1 MSAERPRV
9 LVLGAGLAGLT
20 VARQLA
26 RSGFEVVLLEKSR
39 LAGGKAGSRTAQP
52 GVDGNPVP
60 GVLYEHGYHI
70 FAPWYRNMLR
80 LTEELGITLRPVSRW
95 HYKRL
100 AAGADDGWKGLYLP
114 STPHEL
120 LDVLRNS
127 PLPAADTLLYF
138 YFVLDMIGMPL
149 SQKAVLDRVTRLG
162 LMRGRWYATESLP
175 VIEEE
180 SILKA
185 AAVPVHEMSAYTA
198 KILSSYFLYTVRPS
212 SLLRMLGSA
221 VAPQPSLFMLPGDL
235 QATLIE
241 PFVAAVRKDGV
252 DLRYG
257 HAATKLVLA
266 PDPVTGARRRIA
278 GVEVEVDATAG
289 GGAVRREL
297 MTADAFVVATPLDV
311 SQQLLAVSELLAHA
325 PALGRIN
332 SLRTAPMAALYLTL
346 RDGVRPELPEEHCF
360 LMGGEYGLSF
370 IDLRSHWQNP
380 PYALSFISSNFA
392 PLRHLSREEQ
402 YACLIGEI
410 ERFLGIGRA
419 DVAHWCL
426 FPNADPGQQLF
437 INTVGSWTDRPDVA
451 CENVDNL
458 YFAGDWVK
466 NRIDLACM
474 EGAVSAALQAAH
486 VIGTR
491 HAHRPGV
498 RVPEP
503 PLVAGRYPP
512 ALVRLV
518 VRLLSPLAL
527 ATLLWARV
535 RGSDS

>member
-1 MSAERPRV
+1 MSAERPHA

-26 RSGFEVVLLEKSR
+26 RNGFRVTLLEKSR
-39 LAGGKAGSRTAQP
+39 LAGGKAGSREALS
-52 GVDGNPVP
+52 GRDGQPVP
-60 GVLYEHGYHI
+60 GVRYEHGYHI

-80 LTEELGITLRPVSRW
+80 LTEELGIRLRPVSRW
-95 HYKRL
+95 HYKTM
-100 AAGADDGWKGLYLP
+100 AAGTSDGWKGLYLP
-114 STPHEL
+114 STPREL

-127 PLPAADTLLYF
+127 PLPAPDTLLYF

-175 VIEEE
+175 IIEEE

-198 KILSSYFLYTVRPS
+198 KILSSYFLYTIRPS
-212 SLLRMLGSA
+212 SLLRIFGGA
-221 VAPQPSLFMLPGDL
+221 AEPEPSLFMLPGDL
-235 QATLIE
+235 QDTLIE
-241 PFVAAVRKDGV
+241 PYVAAVERDGV
-252 DLRYG
+252 EIRWT
-257 HAATKLVLA
+257 HEARKLALE
-266 PDPVTGARRRIA
+266 PDPRKAGRQRIA
-278 GVEVEVDATAG
+278 GVEVAIGTGDG
-289 GGAVRREL
+289 SVRAERL
-297 MTADAFVVATPLDV
+297 TADAYVVATPLDV
-311 SQQLLAVSELLAHA
+311 SQRLLAVSELLAQE
-325 PALGRIN
+325 PGLGRIN
-332 SLRTAPMAALYLTL
+332 RLRTAPMAALYLTL
-346 RDGVRPELPEEHCF
+346 RDGAASGLPKEHCF

-370 IDLRSHWQNP
+370 IDLRSHWTAP
-380 PYALSFISSNFA
+380 EYTLSFISSNFA
-392 PLRHLSREEQ
+392 PLMQLSRQEQ
-402 YACLIGEI
+402 YDRLIDEI
-410 ERFLGIGRA
+410 ERFLPITRA
-419 DVAHWCL
+419 DVTGWCL

-451 CENVDNL
+451 CESLDNL
-458 YFAGDWVK
+458 FFAGDWVK

-486 VIGTR
+486 VIGER
-491 HAHRPGV
+491 FAGAPGV

-512 ALVRLV
+512 CLVRLA

-527 ATLLWARV
+527 LTLVWARV
-535 RGSDS
+535 RGGRS